1 MRWVGVRVGVGVW
14 GWVLVWVWVWI
25 WVWARSLGS
34 VWWRGWWGRPDRSW
48 GWPAQQ
54 ETGHRRGPKPGDVPF
69 GSGVWRTS
77 PKEADPTQRG
87 WVYNP
92 PNTCAMRIFATIA
105 TG

>member
-1 MRWVGVRVGVGVW
+1 MVAGMVGKGWFDGGEGRSSGEGW
-14 GWVLVWVWVWI
+14 GWPGGT
-25 WVWARSLGS
+25 AGS
-34 VWWRGWWGRPDRSW
+34 EL

-87 WVYNP
+87 WGYNP

>member
-1 MRWVGVRVGVGVW
+1 MVAGMVGKGGSMVGKVGPV
-14 GWVLVWVWVWI
+14 
-25 WVWARSLGS
+25 ARARDGA
-34 VWWRGWWGRPDRSW
+34 GGRPDRSW

-87 WVYNP
+87 WGYNP